1 MTIFVFWN
9 PKRVRCLKDSRKH
22 KKRKEMSKNGK
33 SLDVLIVGA
42 GPIGLAC
49 GIEAKKAGMNY
60 VILDKGCLVN
70 SLYRY
75 PSNMTFFS
83 TSERLEIG
91 GVPFV
96 SHAPKPTRSEAL
108 EYYRRVATTWQLNL
122 NLYEEITAVE
132 KNKIF
137 RIESTKGQYSAKAI
151 VIATGFY
158 DLPYKMNVEGE
169 DLPKVKHYYKEPHP
183 YFAQRVVVVGAANS
197 AIDVALE
204 TYRKGADVTMIIR
217 ENKISDRVKYW
228 VKPDIENRIKEGEIK
243 AYFNA
248 TIAKIRE
255 TSVVVDTPKGEIT
268 LDNDYVLAMT
278 GYKPNFEF
286 LDMLGVQDQGDKF
299 KTPTY
304 NEKTNETNVKDIY
317 VAGVVCGGLQTHKW
331 FIENSRRHAE
341 IIIKAIKSK
350 QQKAGE

>member
-1 MTIFVFWN
+1 
-9 PKRVRCLKDSRKH
+9 
-22 KKRKEMSKNGK
+22 MSKNK
-33 SLDVLIVGA
+33 VLDVLILGA

-70 SLYRY
+70 SLYHY

-108 EYYRRVATTWQLNL
+108 EYYRRVATTWKLNL
-122 NLYEEITAVE
+122 KLYE
-132 KNKIF
+132 KIKTVSKKDSF
-137 RIESTKGQYSAKAI
+137 KIESTKGVYTAKAI
-151 VIATGFY
+151 VLATGFY

-183 YFAQRVVVVGAANS
+183 YFAQKVVVVGAANS

-204 TYRKGADVTMIIR
+204 TYRKGAEVTMVIR
-217 ENKISDRVKYW
+217 EDKISDRVKYW
-228 VKPDIENRIKEGEIK
+228 AKPDIENRIKEGEVK
-243 AYFNA
+243 AYFNS
-248 TIAKIRE
+248 TITKITE
-255 TSVVVDTPKGEIT
+255 TTVEIDTPEGKVVLE
-268 LDNDYVLAMT
+268 NDYVLAMT

-286 LDMLGVQDQGDKF
+286 LEMLGVKNQGDKF
-299 KTPTY
+299 KTPIY
-304 NEKTNETNVKDIY
+304 DEATNETNVEDIY
-317 VAGVVCGGLQTHKW
+317 LAGVVCGGLQTHKW
-331 FIENSRRHAE
+331 FIENSRIHAE
-341 IIIKAIKSK
+341 IIIKALNDKTEK
-350 QQKAGE
+350 GRNR